1 MQFKKKLLITDDAIQ
16 TRVEE
21 LARQIS
27 IDYKGKDTVLIGML
41 NGAIFF
47 FSDLAVR
54 LTIPA
59 KIDFIR
65 ASSYGSQMSSSGTVR
80 LTKDIELP
88 IKDRAVLIIED
99 IVDTGLTI
107 SHVIEHLT
115 TMSPESIEVC
125 ALIDKSE
132 RREIDVTV
140 TYCGFKVK
148 EGFLVG
154 YGLDYNK
161 EYRCLKNI
169 YTLV

>member
-27 IDYKGKDTVLIGML
+27 IDYKGKETVLIGML

-54 LTIPA
+54 LTIPV

-132 RREIDVTV
+132 RREMDVTV
-140 TYCGFKVK
+140 TYSGFKVK

-154 YGLDYNK
+154 YGLDYN
-161 EYRCLKNI
+161 EAYRCLKNI

>member
-154 YGLDYNK
+154 YGLDYNE